1 MTIGRH
7 EPGQAKG
14 TDLKGAIVILLDE
27 ALTALEESF
36 HDLTDEQ
43 FWAFPI
49 EGRHNIVTIV
59 EHCIDSLDLYGCEVQ
74 AGEPVLQHEER
85 FDIWNHSPEQLRDK
99 MADLPGVADVVER
112 LRAIAATARKI
123 LDGQE
128 AGVLQSLRPGTW
140 WADQAERT
148 CLDAYMRVT
157 MHVMSHVRQIWL
169 MRGAMGLTDK
179 DGWPEQHWA

>member
-1 MTIGRH
+1 MIGKH

-14 TDLKGAIVILLDE
+14 TDLKGAIVIVLDE
-27 ALTALEESF
+27 ALTSLEESF

-59 EHCIDSLDLYGCEVQ
+59 EHLLETLDFYACEAQTDEGIV
-74 AGEPVLQHEER
+74 EHEDR
-85 FDIWNHSPEQLRDK
+85 YDIWHHSPEDVRDN
-99 MADLPGVADVVER
+99 MADLPGVAEVAER
-112 LRAIAATARKI
+112 LRTVAAAARKI

-128 AGVLQSLRPGTW
+128 TGVLQSLRPGTW
-140 WADQAERT
+140 WADKADRT

-157 MHVMSHVRQIWL
+157 MHVMAHVRQIWL